1 MSWLVCRIYY
11 SVIYDI
17 LKHSFVRFGK
27 KWFIVFLISQIV
39 CFLGVRIFSIIF
51 FSWQNAYRF
60 YGPVILLGL
69 SFIAFLLQ
77 SKRINFPCLSSIR
90 FLVYW
95 SLLILNNILVIAVP
109 IALIASFRRMK
120 KLVQDLSLIEAALRT
135 SSHLVS
141 FYTRQLAVRLLCSLV
156 VFPYIQ

>member
-1 MSWLVCRIYY
+1 MSWLVCWIYY

-27 KWFIVFLISQIV
+27 KWFIIFLISQIV

-60 YGPVILLGL
+60 SGPVILLGL
-69 SFIAFLLQ
+69 SFIVFHLQ

-90 FLVYW
+90 FLVCW
-95 SLLILNNILVIAVP
+95 SLLILNNILVIG
-109 IALIASFRRMK
+109 LLQFQLHLLHLLEEWR
-120 KLVQDLSLIEAALRT
+120 SLFRT
-135 SSHLVS
+135 SRWLKQHLGH
-141 FYTRQLAVRLLCSLV
+141 LLTW
-156 VFPYIQ
+156 